1 MVVPREN
8 RPKIGDRTGFRL
20 GNNALIGNVVRN
32 GAGNLGIRISDID
45 IDLATRLVHD
55 EEYLKN
61 LKHLICFYLKRPLMV
76 TLSFLLPEEVDA
88 SIRLG
93 SQQWNQL
100 SRVGVTHAEDRGQR
114 IEI

>member
-1 MVVPREN
+1 
-8 RPKIGDRTGFRL
+8 
-20 GNNALIGNVVRN
+20 NALIGNVVRN
-32 GAGNLGIRISDID
+32 GSGNLGIRISDIN

-61 LKHLICFYLKRPLMV
+61 VKHLICFYLKRPLMV
-76 TLSFLLPEEVDA
+76 TLSFLLPVEVDT

-93 SQQWNQL
+93 SKKWNQL
-100 SRVGVTHAEDRGQR
+100 SRVGVTHSKKRGQR